1 MGKAVAY
8 ASPDGWSR
16 RLLRGIEWLADLGG
30 GGTVELERRASA
42 QGMLAHLGFPED
54 WAAQMDYA
62 GGGRVVFATRRR

>member
-1 MGKAVAY
+1 MHRRMDGRGACFAVSKGARIG
-8 ASPDGWSR
+8 A
-16 RLLRGIEWLADLGG
+16 G